1 MTSYSQANHSFSES
15 DKIQG
20 TRDIINNPELA
31 EFVAAVNLDDNDEDT
46 LKLSNI

>member
-1 MTSYSQANHSFSES
+1 MHHQVFNHSFSES

-31 EFVAAVNLDDNDEDT
+31 EFVLAVNLDDNDEDT